1 MAFKIG
7 NNTVIHDADATAA
20 ITSSSDL
27 DILQINGTDVLTHV
41 GGTITLKN
49 VTIEDAAEST
59 INTDNITEGST
70 NLFFTNARAVSAL
83 ASTTSALA
91 ADIVTN
97 ATAIALN
104 TGNINI
110 KLPLAG
116 GTLTGALTLSGAPS
130 SANHATTKA
139 YVDTAVSGG
148 AMADTDSLTEG
159 SSNLY
164 YTDARVS
171 SYLSTNNFATHF
183 HSSVQT
189 VTSAQETTN
198 ASASVAFTF
207 SELSNAQHYVVFINR
222 LLLRDDEYAVS
233 GTTLTVVT
241 GILAEDDE
249 LEVTGF
255 RR

>member
-20 ITSSSDL
+20 IKSSSDL

-97 ATAIALN
+97 TTAIALN
-104 TGNINI
+104 TGNINT

-130 SANHATTKA
+130 SANHAATKA
-139 YVDTAVSGG
+139 YVDTSVSGG
-148 AMADTDSLTEG
+148 TGALDTDDITEAG
-159 SSNLY
+159 NLY
-164 YTDARVS
+164 FTNTRVDARIPTNVS
-171 SYLSTNNFATHF
+171 SFANDSGYLT
-183 HSSVQT
+183 SVGT
-189 VTSAQETTN
+189 IN
-198 ASASVAFTF
+198 YND
-207 SELSNAQHYVVFINR
+207 LSNKPTIPTNR
-222 LLLRDDEYAVS
+222 RPALLVLSYTHPAK
-233 GTTLTVVT
+233 GTSRGAPSCAWCGNPFGWQV
-241 GILAEDDE
+241 
-249 LEVTGF
+249 
-255 RR
+255 

>member
-7 NNTVIHDADATAA
+7 NNTVIHDADTTVA
-20 ITSSSDL
+20 IKPSSDL
-27 DILQINGTDVLTHV
+27 DILQINGTDVLVHD
-41 GGTITLKN
+41 GSTITLKN
-49 VTIEDAAEST
+49 VTIEDAAESS

-97 ATAIALN
+97 TTAITLN
-104 TGNINI
+104 TGNINT

-116 GTLTGALTLSGAPS
+116 GTLTGALTLSGAPTN
-130 SANHATTKA
+130 ANHASTKA
-139 YVDTAVSGG
+139 YVDASVSSG
-148 AMADTDSLTEG
+148 AIADTDSLSEG
-159 SSNLY
+159 STNLY
-164 YTDARVS
+164 YTDARVG

-222 LLLRDDEYAVS
+222 LLLRSDEYAVS